1 MRNSLLL
8 AGLGLVLLA
17 AGLSFWAYPLL
28 SDRVPTSWD
37 LAGHVSGY
45 SSRLVAVILGPSI
58 VAFTWILA
66 IVLPAISPRNYRLA
80 GDGADAFYEAIIAV
94 IATFVA
100 MHFVLLHAEIA
111 GIAPPAG
118 VIFGLIGLLFAVIG
132 LLIGRVS
139 KNFFMGI
146 RTPWTLAN
154 DEVWRRTNQLGG
166 RFMVVGGL
174 AIVAMS
180 VFPVSWTV
188 GPFVAIILLSALV
201 PVVYSYVLYKRI
213 EGFGSD

>member
-17 AGLSFWAYPLL
+17 AALSAWAYPQLPPH
-28 SDRVPTSWD
+28 VPTSWD
-37 LAGHVSGY
+37 LAGHASGY
-45 SSRLVAVILGPSI
+45 SSRLSAVILIPSI
-58 VAFTWILA
+58 AALTWILA
-66 IVLPAISPRNYRLA
+66 IVLPAISPRSYRFA
-80 GDGADAFYEAIIAV
+80 GDAADAFYEAIVAV
-94 IATFVA
+94 IAILVA
-100 MHFVLLHAEIA
+100 IHFVLLHAEIA
-111 GIAPPAG
+111 GTTPPAG
-118 VIFGLIGLLFAVIG
+118 VIFGLIGVLLAAIG

-180 VFPVSWTV
+180 AFPVAWTV
-188 GPFVAIILLSALV
+188 GPFVAIVLLSTLV

-213 EGFGSD
+213 EGFGD